1 MRLILVPGHLCGA
14 WLYAPQVAALGGDIA
29 IADITRDD
37 STAAMAERLLAGAPE
52 RFALAGL
59 SLGGMVALEVLARA
73 PERLA
78 GVCVMDTDPFA
89 ARPVEQAW
97 RAGQQALV
105 RDRGTEAFVRPFVAK
120 FFAHDA
126 EAAVRLGPQMAA
138 AMSAVP
144 EPVYHAQSRAL
155 DGRADMLPRLSGRAE
170 VARVPLR
177 VLVGAEDRICPPR
190 LHAGLAALP
199 GAVFAELP
207 GCGHI
212 ASLERPEAVTA
223 QLAALLRAPGT

>member
-14 WLYAPQVAALGGDIA
+14 WLYAPQMAALGGDIA

-37 STAAMAERLLAGAPE
+37 SIAGMAERLLAEAPE

-73 PERLA
+73 PQRLA

-89 ARPVEQAW
+89 ARSVEREW
-97 RAGQQALV
+97 RAGQRERV
-105 RDRGTEAFVRPFVAK
+105 RREGLGAFVTPFVAK
-120 FFAHDA
+120 FFGHDA
-126 EAAVRLGPQMAA
+126 GAAARLGGEMAA
-138 AMSAVP
+138 RMAAVP
-144 EPVYHAQSRAL
+144 EAAYHAQSRAL
-155 DGRADMLPRLSGRAE
+155 DGRADMLPRLAGLPP
-170 VARVPLR
+170 VPLR
-177 VLVGAEDRICPPR
+177 VLVGAEDRVCPPR

-199 GAVFAELP
+199 GAVFESLP

-223 QLAALLRAPGT
+223 HLAALLRPPAPAP